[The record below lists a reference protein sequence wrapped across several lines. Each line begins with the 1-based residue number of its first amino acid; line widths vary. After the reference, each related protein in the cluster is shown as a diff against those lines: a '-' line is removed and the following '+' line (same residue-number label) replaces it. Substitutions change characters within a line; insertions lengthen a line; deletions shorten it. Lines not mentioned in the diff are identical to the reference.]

1 MSARHRLLQAAVAG
15 ALLCCAVLPAQAHH
29 AATMFDGAK
38 TVVIKG
44 TIKTYEWTNP
54 HVWIWVDVTDASG
67 QVQTW
72 GIETA
77 NLAMARRLGM
87 TRDSFKPGDKVTMT
101 VNPMKDGSIG
111 GRFRQ
116 AVFEDGHSVVM
127 APSETGAPPPPPQQ

>member
-1 MSARHRLLQAAVAG
+1 MRARDRLRMAALAG
-15 ALLCCAVLPAQAHH
+15 SLLGFAAMPLQAHH
-29 AATMFDGAK
+29 AATMFDGSK
-38 TVVIKG
+38 TVIIKG

-54 HVWIWVDVTDASG
+54 HVWIWIDVPEANG
-67 QVQTW
+67 QIQTW

-87 TRDSFKPGDKVTMT
+87 TRDSFKPGDQVTMS

-111 GRFRQ
+111 GRLRQ

-127 APSETGAPPPPPQQ
+127 TPSESGGPPPPS